1 MRLPF
6 ASLFLSLAASA
17 TFAADQA
24 DVVLHHGR
32 IVTVDAQ
39 FKVVEAIAVK
49 GDRVLAVGSNDDV
62 RMHAGEKTKL
72 IDLKGQMVLPGL
84 SDTHTHPTGAAMHE
98 FDHPIPDMQTI
109 GDVLAY
115 IRQRAATVEPGDWI
129 SVRQVFVTRLRDQRF
144 PSRKELDEV
153 APKNPVMF
161 STGPDA
167 ALNTLALE
175 ASGLTKDFKIT
186 DGQPGFLEKD
196 PQTGELTGMLRSC
209 TRLAKPKGKSK
220 SASKD
225 EQRTRLKEL
234 MTAYNAVGLTSISDR
249 SASDGAIDL
258 FNELKQR
265 DELTCRVFLSYG
277 INAQDPIDQIEKRV
291 QKATEHPAHAYDN
304 RLWLRGVKIF
314 LDGGMLTGSA
324 YMRKPWGVSQIY
336 SITDPEYR
344 GVLFV
349 EPDKL
354 RQIAKVVLSNNLQMT
369 AHSVGDGAV
378 HALIDAYEHVDK
390 ELPVKNLRPCITHC
404 NFMSLEAIQKMQK
417 LGIVADLQPAWLY
430 LDGATLRKQ
439 FGEERT
445 AYFQPYKTIFEHGVV
460 VGGGSDHMQ
469 KLGSLRSINPYN
481 PWLGIWTTLT
491 RMPRW
496 TDQPLHTE
504 QSISREQAI
513 RLYTTNN
520 AFLTF
525 EEKEKGSL
533 EAGKL
538 ADFVVL
544 DRDILTCPLDDIRDV
559 NVRQTWMGGRLV
571 YEDGKTEAV
580 K

>member
-1 MRLPF
+1 MRLSF
-6 ASLFLSLAASA
+6 TSLVLSLAASA
-17 TFAADQA
+17 TFAADPA
-24 DVVLHHGR
+24 DIVLHHGR
-32 IVTVDAQ
+32 IVTVDVQ

-49 GDRVLAVGSNDDV
+49 GDRVVAVGSNDDV
-62 RMHAGEKTKL
+62 RKLAGEKTKL

-144 PSRKELDEV
+144 PSRKELDEA

-167 ALNTLALE
+167 ALNSLALE

-225 EQRTRLKEL
+225 EQRARLKEL

-249 SASDGAIDL
+249 SASDGAVDL
-258 FNELKQR
+258 FDELKQR

-291 QKATEHPAHAYDN
+291 KKATEHPAHAYDN

-390 ELPVKNLRPCITHC
+390 ELPVKKLRPCITHC

-491 RMPRW
+491 RLPRW
-496 TDQPLHTE
+496 TDQPLHSE

-538 ADFVVL
+538 ADFVVI
-544 DRDILTCPLDDIRDV
+544 DRDILTCPVDDIRDV